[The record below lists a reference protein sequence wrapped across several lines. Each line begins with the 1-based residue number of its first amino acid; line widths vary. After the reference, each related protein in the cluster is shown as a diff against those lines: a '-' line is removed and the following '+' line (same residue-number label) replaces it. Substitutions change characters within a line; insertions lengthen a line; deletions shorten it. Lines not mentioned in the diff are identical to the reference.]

1 MRAPAGPEVRWGLP
15 GAPSEAGASRT
26 APPPRDTAWT
36 ETSLSERSWLEG
48 DTCHRPRRGTMG
60 VGEEALVAGRSVP
73 RRRAHPVSQLG
84 ARPGPDS

>member
-60 VGEEALVAGRSVP
+60 VGEEALVAGQVGPQKTRTPSK
-73 RRRAHPVSQLG
+73 S
-84 ARPGPDS
+84 ARGSSRP